1 MDFVMYDSLKEYE
14 DAVRNR
20 VKYRIRSVW
29 GGGRIESI
37 FMVMV

>member
-29 GGGRIESI
+29 GGRIESI